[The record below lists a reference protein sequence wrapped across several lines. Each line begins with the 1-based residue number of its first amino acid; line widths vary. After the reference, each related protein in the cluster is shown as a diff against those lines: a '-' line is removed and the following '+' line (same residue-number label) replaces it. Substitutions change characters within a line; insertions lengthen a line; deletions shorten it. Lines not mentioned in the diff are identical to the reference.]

1 MAFYQGLSHITNGL
15 QMMFDAGNSSSY
27 PGTGTVWSD
36 LSGNGNHINVRA
48 AAFKSV
54 NSGNATVKYMD
65 FGGSN
70 GSAHFAADKTVSDT
84 NGVTVCVWTR
94 MIHNTSTWR
103 TLMRGYTNDHQVIVG
118 TDHRLGMY
126 DNANATGF
134 QTSGFSVQDLVG
146 YPVVSSVPSGQTTKM
161 ENWVMM
167 VFQYQ
172 NASPYMQ
179 LKVGKNPQVLGS
191 STNANA
197 RFKSGLGCIGA
208 APAGTDITSVDTQYW
223 GDVAVFMLYN
233 RLLTDAEISQNYD
246 AFAPR
251 YNGGTDAN
259 ANTATKYINVF
270 PGVFTPPTSASLGS
284 NLYTDG
290 YNSYWGYPGRQTANF
305 VRYPYAGYA
314 GESNG
319 VGSFQLSANYDQ
331 AGGATM
337 TYVTNVTNP
346 VNAPG
351 IMRYYTGTTGY
362 KYWAI
367 NVPILDAGTYTFSY
381 WARLSAGSTSSNLGN
396 NQLWRDNGTDRAMT
410 GSPNP
415 TFTDQWQRFT
425 ISSTIAAGSLNMFV
439 IHSGTL
445 TGGITVDLCGFQL
458 EAGSTATNF
467 VPSTMIGDNFRFR
480 TILTHG
486 FLAGGYKGSCP
497 WRAVNRTWHATDIT
511 MYCGEQLSYAAN
523 YIEGTFSD
531 LNGYIHNAADA
542 YATANAGTQSY
553 SLANGT
559 MRTRGTG
566 THSPAGARDTAGF
579 PTGTGTSGIG
589 GWNMSGA
596 WGPYLGCAVDQTG
609 QNGYITGGGTTAT
622 NKLHFASEIM
632 YTTTANPAG
641 SGFTSGCHGQLR
653 GYFTIA
659 GSKQAITWSNDTW
672 GTYTA
677 SVSTDGWCKIL
688 STKLGYHYAGSGT
701 NVTSG
706 IAKFSDSTGDNITTT
721 MTKLRAAGEEN
732 LQMGQ
737 NWGYMLGNYDGQ
749 QNNQTVKYNY
759 LTDTLTQLGT
769 AAQPKGHYGQ
779 SSAACSS
786 AAASVASAGAALGY

>member
-15 QMMFDAGNSSSY
+15 QIMLDAGNTASY
-27 PGTGTVWSD
+27 PGTGTTWTD
-36 LSGNGNHINVRA
+36 LSGNGNNASIVA
-48 AAFKSV
+48 SAYKSV
-54 NSGNATVKYMD
+54 NSGSATVKYMD
-65 FGGSN
+65 FSGSN
-70 GSAHFAADKTVSDT
+70 GIAKFASDRTFTSDYTVI
-84 NGVTVCVWTR
+84 VWTR
-94 MIHNTSTWR
+94 LIHTTTDWR
-103 TLMRGYTNDHQVIVG
+103 TLMRAYANDHQVIVQS
-118 TDHRLGMY
+118 DHKLGMY
-126 DNANATGF
+126 DNKNGSGF
-134 QTSGFSVQDLVG
+134 NSSGFSVQDLVG
-146 YPVVSSVPSGQTTKM
+146 YPVVSNVPSSRTTKM
-161 ENWVMM
+161 DNWVMM
-167 VFQYQ
+167 VFQFS
-172 NASPYMQ
+172 ASSPYYQ
-179 LKVGKNPQVLGS
+179 FKVGNNPNVLGS
-191 STNANA
+191 NTSANA
-197 RFKSGLGCIGA
+197 GFKAGIGSIGGYHGGSTDPA
-208 APAGTDITSVDTQYW
+208 ASNSQYW
-223 GDVAVFMLYN
+223 GDIAVFMAYT
-233 RLLTDAEISQNYD
+233 RTLTQAEINQNYD

-251 YNGGTDAN
+251 FNGGTDAS
-259 ANTATKYINVF
+259 ADTSTRYINVF

-290 YNSYWGYPGRQTANF
+290 YNSYWGYPGRQTANL

-314 GESNG
+314 GQSNG

-331 AGGATM
+331 SGGASM

-367 NVPILDAGTYTFSY
+367 NVPVVDAGTYTFSY

-396 NQLWRDNGTDRAMT
+396 NQLWRDNGTDRAMS

-425 ISSTIAAGSLNMFV
+425 ITSTIAAGSLNMYV

-445 TGGITVDLCGFQL
+445 TGGITVDFCGFQL
-458 EAGSTATNF
+458 ESGSVATNF
-467 VPSTMIGDNFRFR
+467 VPSTMVGDNFQFR

-486 FLAGGYKGSCP
+486 YLAGGYKGSCP
-497 WRAVNRTWHATDIT
+497 WRALNRTWHATDIT

-542 YATANAGTQSY
+542 YATTNSGTQSY

-559 MRTRGTG
+559 MRTRGGG
-566 THSPAGARDTAGF
+566 TYSPAGARDGAGF
-579 PTGTGTSGIG
+579 PTGTGTSGVG
-589 GWNMSGA
+589 GWNMSVA
-596 WGPYLGCAVDQTG
+596 RIYQGCAVDQMG
-609 QNGYITGGGTTAT
+609 QQGYITGGGSAVTE
-622 NKLHFASEIM
+622 KLHFASEIM
-632 YTTTANPAG
+632 YTTTSNPSG
-641 SGFTSGCHGQLR
+641 TGFTSGCHGQLK

-659 GSKQAITWSNDTW
+659 GGKQAITWSNDTW
-672 GTYTA
+672 AAYSA
-677 SVSTDGWCKIL
+677 SVSTDGWCKIM
-688 STKLGYHYAGSGT
+688 STKLGYHYAGSGS

-706 IAKFSDSTGDNITTT
+706 IAKFSDSTGTDISTS
-721 MTKLRAAGEEN
+721 MTKVRACGEEN